1 MKIALIGYGKMGKMI
16 EELILQSGKHEVVL
30 KIEDKNLNELT
41 KENLSKADV
50 AIEFT
55 HPAATVQN
63 IKFCMDCGI
72 PVVVGTTG
80 WYGEKEDVKKYC
92 VERNGAVVY
101 TSNFSIGVNIF
112 FALNKKL
119 AAMMKNHQQYDV
131 TMEEIHHTAKKD
143 SPSGTAIT
151 LAESILTE
159 IDRKKKWVNH
169 FSKEED
175 ELSIVSVREEDVT
188 GTHIVV
194 YDSEIDEIEIKHTA
208 FSRKGFAEGAIH
220 AAEWI
225 VDKKG
230 FFTFGEIL
238 NL

>member
-55 HPAATVQN
+55 HPAAAVQN
-63 IKFCMDCGI
+63 IKFCIDCGI

-80 WYGEKEDVKKYC
+80 WYNEKEEVKKYC
-92 VERNGAVVY
+92 EERNGTIVY

-119 AAMMKNHQQYDV
+119 AAIMKSHPQYDV

-151 LAESILTE
+151 LAEDILTE

-169 FSKEED
+169 FSKDED
-175 ELSIVSVREEDVT
+175 ELSIVSVREEDVA

-208 FSRKGFAEGAIH
+208 FNRKGFAEGAIH

-225 VDKKG
+225 GDKKG
-230 FFTFGEIL
+230 FFTFGETL

>member
-41 KENLSKADV
+41 KENLSRADV

-55 HPAATVQN
+55 HPAAAVQN
-63 IKFCMDCGI
+63 IKFCIDCGI

-80 WYGEKEDVKKYC
+80 WYNEKEEVKKYC
-92 VERNGAVVY
+92 EERNGTIVY

-119 AAMMKNHQQYDV
+119 AAIMKSHPQYDV

-151 LAESILTE
+151 LAEDILIE

-169 FSKEED
+169 FSKDED
-175 ELSIVSVREEDVT
+175 ELSIVSVREEDVA

-208 FSRKGFAEGAIH
+208 FNRKGFAEGAIH

-225 VDKKG
+225 GDKKG
-230 FFTFGEIL
+230 FFTFGETL